1 MTPGNNGASTPED
14 DDPFGYLYADG
25 QAAGATPPSGGYGY
39 PGPSRSYGQVRTVG
53 ERQYGAPQPPQPQAQ
68 IPQQQS
74 PAYGANHYAAPE
86 TFAGADGARQGP
98 PPAQYGHGAPG
109 GRGRGGP
116 NTKGLLIG
124 AIAVVAAV
132 LVGIG
137 VAIATGDEGEGD
149 KGGQASDSQG
159 QNEKPAGN
167 DKPDDADKGKD
178 EDKPEAELPKDDAK
192 SLTLANGT
200 TTANEYEG
208 AESAGGVYVA
218 GLNNPGASATWTVN
232 DIAAEGKYTLYVR
245 YSVPGKDASTTLTV
259 NGKSQTRPL
268 NMKNFSGAK
277 EGDWEK
283 GWTRTYA
290 NVMLSEG
297 TNTLKISCEPGDKCE
312 ADLDQVWLVK
322 GWPES

>member
-25 QAAGATPPSGGYGY
+25 QAAGATPPSGGGGYGY
-39 PGPSRSYGQVRTVG
+39 PGGSRSYNQVRTVG
-53 ERQYGAPQPPQPQAQ
+53 ERQYGAPQAPQGQVP
-68 IPQQQS
+68 PQQQ
-74 PAYGANHYAAPE
+74 AYGANHYAAPE
-86 TFAGADGARQGP
+86 TFPGAADGSRQGP
-98 PPAQYGHGAPG
+98 PPAQYGQGAPG

-132 LVGIG
+132 LIGIG
-137 VAIATGDEGEGD
+137 VAMATGDDGD
-149 KGGQASDSQG
+149 EKGGQASGSSG
-159 QNEKPAGN
+159 QNEGPAESVEPKDPAD
-167 DKPDDADKGKD
+167 DKDK
-178 EDKPEAELPKDDAK
+178 DKPEAELPKEDAK
-192 SLTLANGT
+192 ALTLAGGT
-200 TTANEYEG
+200 TTASEYEG

-218 GLNNPGASATWTVN
+218 GLNNPGASATWTVD
-232 DIAAEGKYTLYVR
+232 DIAAAGKYTLYVS

-283 GWTRTYA
+283 GWTRTFA
-290 NVMLSEG
+290 NVTLTKG
-297 TNTLKISCEPGDKCE
+297 TNTLKVSCEEGDKCE

-322 GWPES
+322 GWPKS